1 MNFLPPLLLAAT
13 LTIPASA
20 QDSLCAARSPHADPS
35 LYCLPLHPTS
45 RTPEASG
52 TALLMH
58 EASPFGLSVTR
69 DGRVRYRARL
79 TLSGL
84 PDAASLGNYRSFVA
98 WATTPDL
105 DPMLRLGEVRNGIT
119 VVGPIELERFMIL
132 VSAERRTG
140 VTAPAGPFVLRGS
153 SPSLFMAPHGVTEL
167 PPSSH
172 SGHAHDAGTWP
183 MPPMHPSASRM
194 PYGLDRFTP
203 TVSPFLPPLS
213 DSSAKSLPSRT
224 YRLADGDTITLT
236 AGRAVHTVGGRSLP
250 TYAYDG
256 QLPGPRLE
264 IPQGGTVAVRFRNRT
279 DLPSSIHWHGLRL
292 ANADDGVPGL
302 TQPPVPPGG
311 EFVYRV
317 HAPDAGLFWYHPH
330 HRQDVAQ
337 DLGLAGNI
345 VVRAPADRRMGGR
358 EAFLLLDDLLISDSG
373 LVPYG
378 REAPTHALMGRFGN
392 TLLVNGGREWRLH
405 ARPGETV
412 RLHLT
417 NAASARTFNL
427 SLDGTALRV
436 VEGDVGVFAHPRRV
450 ESVVIAPAER
460 YVVEA
465 RMERPGRYML
475 VNRVR
480 GIDRVTGRFFGE
492 VDTMGVVTV
501 SGPRV
506 TSARTAAA
514 EISDTLA
521 SILQSVRGRT
531 PDRTLQ
537 LSLRTRD
544 LPFALVQALR
554 LDTAYVHP
562 VEWTS
567 PMPMMDWL
575 STGRQVAWIIRDSVT
590 GAEGMALG
598 WRVPRGTPLMVRL
611 VNDKHVLHPMAHP
624 IHLHG
629 QRFLVLTRNGL
640 ANQDPVW
647 KDTVLVP
654 AGGTIDLLVDTS
666 NPGRWMLHCHIAE
679 HLESGMHTVLTIE

>member
-1 MNFLPPLLLAAT
+1 
-13 LTIPASA
+13 
-20 QDSLCAARSPHADPS
+20 
-35 LYCLPLHPTS
+35 
-45 RTPEASG
+45 
-52 TALLMH
+52 MH

-69 DGRVRYRARL
+69 DGRVRYRVKL

-84 PDAASLGNYRSFVA
+84 PDAPSLGNYGSFVA

-105 DPMLRLGEVRNGIT
+105 DPMIRLGDVRNGVN
-119 VVGPIELERFMIL
+119 VVGPIDLERFMIL

-167 PPSSH
+167 PPSARSR
-172 SGHAHDAGTWP
+172 HAHDAGSWQ
-183 MPPMHPSASRM
+183 MPPMHPSVSRM
-194 PYGLDRFTP
+194 PYGLERFTP
-203 TVSPFLPPLS
+203 LVSPFLPPFS
-213 DSSAKSLPSRT
+213 DSSAESLPSRT

-236 AGRAVHTVGGRSLP
+236 AGRAGRSLRGHRFLM
-250 TYAYDG
+250 YAYDG

-264 IPQGGTVAVRFRNRT
+264 IPVGATVTVRFRNQT
-279 DLPSSIHWHGLRL
+279 DLPSSVHWHGLRL

-317 HAPDAGLFWYHPH
+317 HAPDVGLFWYHPH
-330 HRQDVAQ
+330 HRQDVTQ

-345 VVRAPADRRMGGR
+345 LVRPQGGRTDAR
-358 EAFLLLDDLLISDSG
+358 EAFLMLDDLLIGNDG
-373 LVPYG
+373 PVPWG
-378 REAPTHALMGRFGN
+378 REAATHALMGRFGN
-392 TLLVNGGREWRLH
+392 ALLVNGAEHWQLD
-405 ARPGETV
+405 ARPGETI
-412 RLHLT
+412 RMHLT

-427 SLDGTALRV
+427 SLDGARFRV
-436 VEGDVGVFAHPRRV
+436 VEGDAGSFSEPRTV

-465 RMERPGRYML
+465 RLERAGRYAL

-480 GIDRVTGRFFGE
+480 GIDRVTGRFFAE
-492 VDTMGVVTV
+492 VDTMGLVTV

-506 TSARTAAA
+506 RPGSTTAGV
-514 EISDTLA
+514 ISDTLA

-544 LPFALVQALR
+544 LPFALIQALR

-567 PMPMMDWL
+567 SMPMMDWL
-575 STGRQVAWIIRDSVT
+575 STGRQVEWIIRDSVT
-590 GAEGMALG
+590 RTEGMALD
-598 WRVPRGTPLMVRL
+598 WRVPRGRPLVVRL
-611 VNDKHVLHPMAHP
+611 VNDKHVLHPMGHP

-629 QRFLVLTRNGL
+629 QRFLVLARNGV
-640 ANQDPVW
+640 ANEDPVW